1 MWSGFPTVSEMPLGE
16 NPLHIYGCLS
26 SLRTP
31 LLLSIPPANP
41 QRSLSLRL
49 SGCPA
54 LIHYAGHSHWEWC
67 LLHCFTA
74 SHPVAVTARM
84 HLRRTSPDLE
94 VCCRSDAARALLTS
108 MGPQQ
113 ARDEWSASGCVH
125 ICSHVGIDVANL

>member
-67 LLHCFTA
+67 LLHCFTWKWCLPA
-74 SHPVAVTARM
+74 PGLVCMPLDLPTPNSHQ
-84 HLRRTSPDLE
+84 SP
-94 VCCRSDAARALLTS
+94 A
-108 MGPQQ
+108 
-113 ARDEWSASGCVH
+113 
-125 ICSHVGIDVANL
+125 HVWQC